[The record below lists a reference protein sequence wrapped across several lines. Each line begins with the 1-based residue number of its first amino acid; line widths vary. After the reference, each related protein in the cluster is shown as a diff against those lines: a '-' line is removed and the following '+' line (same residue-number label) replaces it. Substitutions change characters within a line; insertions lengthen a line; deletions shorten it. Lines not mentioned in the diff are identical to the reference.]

1 MVSLMGALD
10 GWRFCPICGE
20 AIDNRADRVECKA
33 CGYVGYANAVPGAEA
48 VCFDTTGRVLLG
60 RRANEPGAGLWDL
73 PGGFL
78 HEDELPVDGLR
89 REVREETGLE
99 LELLDFLGHWL
110 EPYDGRIV
118 LCLAWTARASGD
130 ARAADDLV
138 EVRWFEPDEL
148 PPPGELAFTHYPD
161 VLDAALARA
170 PEPGGHSSG

>member
-1 MVSLMGALD
+1 MGALD
-10 GWRFCPICGE
+10 DWRFCPICGE
-20 AIDNRADRVECKA
+20 AIEKVDGRAECRA

-48 VCFDTTGRVLLG
+48 VCLDAYGRVLPG
-60 RRANEPGAGLWDL
+60 RRALDPSVGLWDL

-78 HEDELPVDGLR
+78 HEDEHPVDGLR

-118 LCLAWTARASGD
+118 LCLAWTARVSGE

-138 EVRWFEPDEL
+138 EVRWFDPHDL
-148 PPPGELAFTHYPD
+148 PPPEELAFTHYPA
-161 VLDAALARA
+161 VLAAAVGYEY
-170 PEPGGHSSG
+170 P